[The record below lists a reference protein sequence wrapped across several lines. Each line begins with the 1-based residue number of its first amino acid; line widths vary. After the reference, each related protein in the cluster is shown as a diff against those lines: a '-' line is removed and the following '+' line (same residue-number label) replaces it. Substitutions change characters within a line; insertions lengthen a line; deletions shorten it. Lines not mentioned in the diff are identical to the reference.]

1 MKPLS
6 ACTSIVGIADTGLRM
21 VVRELLT
28 TLKLRDIEYVSDT
41 DTLLQTFQHKPGV
54 DLIILQHDLPSG
66 GGSLGVAKSVRWG
79 KMSPNRN
86 VPIVTIGR
94 DWTPQKLIDVR
105 EAGINEVIAMPTA
118 MQTVQRKLT
127 SALNPEWPF
136 ISVDDYRGPS
146 RRRRTTGHQGPF
158 RRAVDRIAE
167 QLHNAEDKSA
177 RRTETLEK
185 LAAARPPEERPA
197 STAASSPPH
206 SRQPEP
212 VLEIPAEA
220 KFLAQGRLNDFD
232 GKSKGAR
239 RPPTQ
244 PALSPRTEDLGDGR
258 ATFASSTETKPSAP
272 PLEHDF
278 SSAPGIS
285 STDEKTDVSPP
296 PIPSAQHG
304 GEGMPQL
311 KESPSAASGGS
322 ETPPPDGTTPSP
334 RPLPLASAPVGEES
348 NQQQEA
354 KAPPR
359 DMEPSSRQP
368 PKAPAGSPVVPASDA
383 PTWPQKVEPSP
394 TPPLR
399 SSPDNNLTEYERPA
413 SSTGAQADSPVDQAF
428 TPVTSHEDGAPSP
441 GPEAHQSEV
450 DGNGIGQSANPAQG
464 KPSSGAQLPVGASSP
479 ALPSPVAQLPDLP
492 PSVAP
497 SAGPQAAASEQDNPT
512 IPSQLVAEP
521 PVRQTSAPSA
531 IEELPVASAS
541 AESTPSSEKAPPV
554 SSLAINTSNSSPP
567 STAIG
572 GQAAD
577 GVSNVAGSNP
587 INEERPTAPMTQ
599 ADLFKMLTVKKK
611 KP

>member
-21 VVRELLT
+21 VVRELLI

-41 DTLLQTFQHKPGV
+41 DTLLQTFQRKPGV
-54 DLIILQHDLPSG
+54 DLIILQHDLPPG
-66 GGSLGVAKSVRWG
+66 GGSLDVAKSVRWG

-94 DWTPQKLIDVR
+94 DWTPQKLVDVR

-127 SALNPEWPF
+127 SALNPEWQF

-158 RRAVDRIAE
+158 RRAADRIAE

-197 STAASSPPH
+197 STAISSPPP
-206 SRQPEP
+206 SRRPEAA
-212 VLEIPAEA
+212 LEIPAED
-220 KFLAQGRLNDFD
+220 KFLAQARLNDFD

-239 RPPTQ
+239 PPPTQ
-244 PALSPRTEDLGDGR
+244 PALSPRTEDLGEGR
-258 ATFASSTETKPSAP
+258 APSATSAETKPSAP

-285 STDEKTDVSPP
+285 TADEKSDVSPP

-322 ETPPPDGTTPSP
+322 EPPPPDGTTPSP
-334 RPLPLASAPVGEES
+334 RPVPPASGPVGDES
-348 NQQQEA
+348 KQQQET

-359 DMEPSSRQP
+359 DTEPTALQH
-368 PKAPAGSPVVPASDA
+368 PKAPAGPPVVPASEA
-383 PTWPQKVEPSP
+383 PTWPQRAEPSP

-399 SSPDNNLTEYERPA
+399 SSPDNNLTEHERPA
-413 SSTGAQADSPVDQAF
+413 SSTGTQEDSPVDQAF
-428 TPVTSHEDGAPSP
+428 TPDTSHEDGAPSL
-441 GPEAHQSEV
+441 GPAADQSEV
-450 DGNGIGQSANPAQG
+450 DGKGIGQSANPAQG
-464 KPSSGAQLPVGASSP
+464 KPSSGTQLPVGASSP
-479 ALPSPVAQLPDLP
+479 ALPSTVAQLPDLP
-492 PSVAP
+492 PIVAS
-497 SAGPQAAASEQDNPT
+497 SAGTQAAASEQDNPAA
-512 IPSQLVAEP
+512 PSQSVAEP
-521 PVRQTSAPSA
+521 PAHQTSGPSA
-531 IEELPVASAS
+531 IEELPGAPASAGS
-541 AESTPSSEKAPPV
+541 PPSSEKAPTV
-554 SSLAINTSNSSPP
+554 SPLANNSSPP
-567 STAIG
+567 PTTIG

-577 GVSNVAGSNP
+577 GGSSVAGGNP
-587 INEERPTAPMTQ
+587 IDEERPTAPMSQ

-611 KP
+611 KT